1 MRQTRRV
8 GLTYIHCKIASE
20 KLLSN
25 KGTQLVLCDNVEGW
39 DGGVRR
45 EAQEGGD
52 RCVHIDDSLHC
63 TAETNVTL

>member
-1 MRQTRRV
+1 M
-8 GLTYIHCKIASE
+8 
-20 KLLSN
+20 
-25 KGTQLVLCDNVEGW
+25 LCDNVEGW